1 MSDQHNPSQT
11 RRDLLRAGLAG
22 GLTLATGL
30 PRYLAAAQSAPEPA
44 RSKVTGRTIGPG
56 APPDQ
61 PGGPLGQPGRSAG
74 RPNLILFFPDEMRA
88 DALGCY
94 GNPVVKTPNLDR
106 LARDGTR
113 FENCHVQYP
122 VCGASRCSLLTGW
135 PTSVRGHR
143 SLYYFLRPDEPN
155 LFRYLRQAGYDVF
168 WYGKNDALAPQ
179 TFHDSVTEWY
189 DVPANVAGVMQGRK
203 PSGPTTMLFPGG
215 QDRRATNDYT
225 LLQRAIQILERRETE
240 RPFCIFLPLF
250 DPHPPYRAPEGFDTQ
265 YEPAN
270 LPPLVPPGLPKK
282 PAFHAAIRQEYG
294 LSAVADAELRKVRAT
309 YYGQVSYSD
318 WLLGELLEALERT
331 GRAADTAL
339 VVSSDHGDYAG
350 DYGLIE
356 KWPSGLESCL
366 THVPLIARIPGGSPG
381 GVCHEMV
388 ELFDIMPTFLELA
401 GTHATHTHFARTL
414 LPQLHGAAGDVDRA
428 AFSEGGYN
436 VYEPQ
441 AFEPRL
447 GGLYAPKTDLQN
459 EHPETITRCASVKTT
474 RYTYIARPAGQ
485 SELYDR
491 KDDPQETRNLIDSH
505 AHVATREALQLR
517 LMDWYIN
524 TTGVPPP
531 DKDPRDTPPYYPTP
545 KHPTDPA
552 GIAHLLDAPT

>member
-1 MSDQHNPSQT
+1 M
-11 RRDLLRAGLAG
+11 
-22 GLTLATGL
+22 
-30 PRYLAAAQSAPEPA
+30 
-44 RSKVTGRTIGPG
+44 
-56 APPDQ
+56 
-61 PGGPLGQPGRSAG
+61 G

-88 DALGCY
+88 DAVGCY

-106 LARDGTR
+106 LAREGTR

-135 PTSVRGHR
+135 PASVRGHR
-143 SLYYFLRPDEPN
+143 SLYYFLRPEEPN
-155 LFRYLRQAGYDVF
+155 LFRYLRRAGYDVF

-179 TFHDSVTEWY
+179 SFYDSVTEWY
-189 DVPANVAGVMQGRK
+189 DVPPAAAGAGVVQGQR
-203 PSGPTTMLFPGG
+203 PRGPTTMLFPGG
-215 QDRRATNDYT
+215 QDRRGTNDYT
-225 LLQRAIQILERRETE
+225 LLQRAIRILERREAD
-240 RPFCIFLPLF
+240 RPFCIFLPLLE
-250 DPHPPYRAPEGFDTQ
+250 PHPPYRAPEGFDTL
-265 YEPAN
+265 YKPSD

-282 PAFHAAIRQEYG
+282 PAFHEAIRQAYG
-294 LSAVADAELRKVRAT
+294 LTGVSDAELRKVRAT

-331 GRAADTAL
+331 GRAADTA
-339 VVSSDHGDYAG
+339 VVVASDHGDYAG
-350 DYGLIE
+350 DYGLVE

-381 GVCHEMV
+381 GVCREMV
-388 ELFDIMPTFLELA
+388 ELFDIMPTFLDLA
-401 GTHATHTHFARTL
+401 GTHATHTHFARSL
-414 LPQLHGAAGDVDRA
+414 MPQLHGASGDVNRA

-459 EHPETITRCASVKTT
+459 EHPETISRCASVKTT
-474 RYTYIARPAGQ
+474 RYTYIARPGGQ

-491 KDDPQETRNLIDSH
+491 AQDPQETHNLIDSRAH
-505 AHVATREALQLR
+505 ASAREAMQLR
-517 LMDWYIN
+517 LVNWYIN

-531 DKDPRDTPPYYPTP
+531 DKDPRDLPPFYPTP
-545 KHPTDPA
+545 SHPADPA
-552 GIAHLLDAPT
+552 EIARMLDATT